1 MTVAS
6 AHAIRFNRAMVG
18 LTSSLDRSQDLPC
31 FTADPAALL
40 RAPRATY
47 RLQLGP
53 DLTFDDAARLVPY
66 LAALGISDCYISP
79 FFEAASN
86 RSHGYDVSDHG
97 RLRAE
102 LGGETAFD
110 RFAQALRHHG
120 LGLLVDVVPNHM
132 GIAGSRNAWWF
143 DVLMHGASSPY
154 ASFFDIDWMPVKGEL
169 ANKVLLP
176 LLGDQYGVVLDRGEL
191 RLQLSDGRFTIHYY
205 DTVLPVAPRTYVQIL
220 GHRLE
225 QLESALGSEHAA
237 LLELKAVFQLLLTI
251 PHRTETDP
259 ERLAARHRE
268 TEIAHQKFAKLLETS
283 GDVRD
288 FITENVRL
296 FNGTSGNSR
305 SFDLLDG
312 LLHDQVYRLASWR
325 VAGEE
330 VNYRRFFDIN
340 ELAAIR
346 TEDPRVFA
354 ETHRLILRLVREG
367 IVTGLRI
374 DHPDGLY
381 APGEYFRRLQRACYL
396 ETERG
401 RVAAE
406 AAADSAAWRDGA
418 VLERYDAIQQ
428 GRGAPLRPFYI
439 VAEKILALGERL
451 PDHWAVLG
459 TTGYEFLSLLNGL
472 FIDRQQ
478 ADAVERI
485 YVRLLRHRPSFPE
498 IVYQSKR
505 LIMETAMAAELSM
518 LGHRLDRISEKHR
531 SSRDFTLASLT
542 RALREIIASF
552 PVYRTYV
559 GDSGNTPSAHD
570 HEYIER
576 AVVAAKR
583 RTPTMD
589 VSIYDWIRDLLLL
602 RFPAWADE
610 ADRAE
615 RLDLVLRFQQTTGPV
630 TAKGY
635 EDTAFYRYYRLVS
648 LNEVGGDPSRFGTR
662 VAEFHAANVTRQASS
677 PHALSA
683 TSTHDTKRSEDVR
696 ARINVLSEIPGEW
709 REKVGAWQKVN
720 RKYRVVVDGQPA
732 PGPNEEYLLYQTLV
746 GAWPISVERLQGYL
760 LKAIHEAKVETSW
773 INPAARYDEAILS
786 FAAAVL
792 DPARSAQF
800 LVDFTRF
807 QTRVAAFG
815 ALNSLAQLLIKVTA
829 PGVPDFYQGTELWD
843 LSLVDPDNRRP
854 VDWALRRRLL
864 EDLAKEIEGT
874 QDLAGLARN
883 LLETREN
890 GRVKLYLTRQT
901 LAFRR
906 ARTALFE
913 RGEYRPLEA
922 QGSLAEHVCA
932 FARVADGEVALTV
945 VPLHLAKRRIDDPPL
960 GSAYWQNTWLPIPDD
975 LGARFDNVLTGET
988 VEVAAATE
996 GRGIALGR
1004 VLASFPVA
1012 LMVRTA

>member
-1 MTVAS
+1 M
-6 AHAIRFNRAMVG
+6 IG
-18 LTSSLDRSQDLPC
+18 PTSSSHGSPDLPA

-40 RAPRATY
+40 RVPRATY

-53 DLTFDDAARLVPY
+53 DLTFDDAAALVPY

-79 FFEAASN
+79 FFEASST

-97 RLRAE
+97 RFRAE
-102 LGGETAFD
+102 LGGETAFG
-110 RFAQALRHHG
+110 RFAEALRRHS
-120 LGLLVDVVPNHM
+120 LGLLIDVVPNHM
-132 GIAGSRNAWWF
+132 GIAGNRNAWWF

-154 ASFFDIDWMPVKGEL
+154 APFFDIDWMPVKAEL
-169 ANKVLLP
+169 ANRVLLP

-191 RLQLSDGRFTIHYY
+191 RVQLSDGRFTIHYY

-220 GHRLE
+220 GHRLD
-225 QLESALGSEHAA
+225 QLEAALGAEHTA
-237 LLELKAVFQLLLTI
+237 LLELKAVYQLLLTI
-251 PHRTETDP
+251 PHRTETNP

-268 TEIAHQKFAKLLETS
+268 TEIAHQKFARLLETS

-296 FNGTSGNSR
+296 FNGTPGDPR

-312 LLHDQVYRLASWR
+312 LLNDQVYRLAYWR

-330 VNYRRFFDIN
+330 INYRRFFDIN

-354 ETHRLILRLVREG
+354 ETHRLIFRLVREG
-367 IVTGLRI
+367 TVTGLRI

-381 APGEYFRRLQRACYL
+381 APGEYFRRLQRASYL
-396 ETERG
+396 ETVRG
-401 RVAAE
+401 KLAAE
-406 AAADSAAWRDGA
+406 AAGDTSAWRDRT
-418 VLERYDAIQQ
+418 VLELYDAAQQ
-428 GRGAPLRPFYI
+428 ERGASLRPFYI
-439 VAEKILALGERL
+439 VAEKILASGEQL

-459 TTGYEFLSLLNGL
+459 TTGYEFLNCLNGI

-478 ADAVERI
+478 AGAMERI
-485 YVRLLRHRPSFPE
+485 YTRLIRQRPSFPE

-505 LIMETAMAAELSM
+505 LIMETSMAAELSM

-542 RALREIIASF
+542 KALREIVANF

-559 GDSGNTPSAHD
+559 GDRGDGPSERD
-570 HEYIER
+570 REYIER

-589 VSIYDWIRDLLLL
+589 VSIYDWIHDLLVLKL
-602 RFPAWADE
+602 PAWAEE
-610 ADRAE
+610 ADRSE
-615 RLDLVLRFQQTTGPV
+615 RLDLVLRLQQTTGPV

-635 EDTAFYRYYRLVS
+635 EDTALYRYHRLVS
-648 LNEVGGDPSRFGTR
+648 LNEVGGDPSRFGTT
-662 VAEFHAANVTRQASS
+662 VTEFHAFNVARQASS

-696 ARINVLSEIPGEW
+696 ARINVLSEIPSEW
-709 REKVGAWQKVN
+709 LARVRVWQNLN
-720 RKYRVVVDGQPA
+720 RRHRVVVDGQA
-732 PGPNEEYLLYQTLV
+732 VPGPNEEYLIYQTLV
-746 GAWPISVERLQGYL
+746 GAWPISVDRLQTYL

-773 INPAARYDEAILS
+773 INPTIRYDEAVLS
-786 FAAAVL
+786 FAKTVL
-792 DPARSAQF
+792 DPARSAPF
-800 LVDFTRF
+800 LADFTRF
-807 QTRVAAFG
+807 QARVAAFG
-815 ALNSLAQLLIKVTA
+815 ALNSLAQVLLKVTA

-854 VDWALRRRLL
+854 VDWELRRRLL
-864 EDLAKEIEGT
+864 HDVVKEIGGT
-874 QDLAGLARN
+874 QDLAGLARS
-883 LLETREN
+883 LVETRED
-890 GRVKLYLTRQT
+890 GRIKLYLTRQT

-906 ARTALFE
+906 ARALLFE

-922 QGSLAEHVCA
+922 QGPLAEHVCA

-945 VPLHLAKRRIDDPPL
+945 VPRHLAKRRKDEPVL
-960 GSAYWQNTWLPIPDD
+960 GPDYWGSTWLSIPDD
-975 LGARFDNVLTGET
+975 LGARFSNVLTGEIL
-988 VEVAAATE
+988 EVGRTAE
-996 GRGIALGR
+996 GRGLALGR
-1004 VLASFPVA
+1004 VLANFPVA
-1012 LMVRTA
+1012 LLETAP